1 MIDLALYEAPFRI
14 TADMMTKHA
23 RTGDN
28 RERIGNRNPTFA
40 PAGTFLTRDGR
51 YVQIAAGGDK
61 VFERLVKA
69 MDKPKLASDP
79 RYDRS
84 RDRIERADELEKLL
98 PAWIA
103 SRALADIE
111 NRTAGHSDPFGG
123 SYTATTQPAHP
134 TYPPPD

>member
-69 MDKPKLASDP
+69 MDKQKLAYDP
-79 RYDRS
+79 RYARS
-84 RDRIERADELEKLL
+84 RARIERAEEVEQLL
-98 PAWIA
+98 SCCDA
-103 SRALADIE
+103 SRAI
-111 NRTAGHSDPFGG
+111 TDP
-123 SYTATTQPAHP
+123 PHP
-134 TYPPPD
+134 TVGGNPPLRG